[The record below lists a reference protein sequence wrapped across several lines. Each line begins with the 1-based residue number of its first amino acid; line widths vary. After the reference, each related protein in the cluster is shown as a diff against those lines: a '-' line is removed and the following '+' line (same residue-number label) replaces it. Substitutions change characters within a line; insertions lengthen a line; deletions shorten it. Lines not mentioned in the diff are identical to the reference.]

1 MPTHHHQSMC
11 TGGKTTRIQCFAF
24 SIPQLWSNG
33 EFHPPTSSACYI
45 MVFAIQLYK
54 AYYLVGSL
62 YYNYY
67 FSYLPISCL

>member
-1 MPTHHHQSMC
+1 VPECWRDDSNC
-11 TGGKTTRIQCFAF
+11 T
-24 SIPQLWSNG
+24 
-33 EFHPPTSSACYI
+33 EMCYI

-54 AYYLVGSL
+54 VYYLVGSL